1 MFVVYDF
8 ETSGLPLYQ
17 GVRSDDPRQ
26 PHIVEAAAVLCE
38 PGGEI
43 VDRVDVLVR
52 PDDWVFDEDAV
63 AVHGI
68 TEQRAAAEGIAEPEA
83 LELLQAL
90 FDRAQTRVAHSE
102 AFDAKIM
109 RIAMKR
115 YQGPEAADAW
125 AGRHTRICTL
135 AMARRVLS
143 LKANRLNDI
152 HRALFG
158 ADIAGAHKAMPDV
171 MACRAIYLR
180 LLEQQSA
187 RDAMLLGLPPLVPL
201 PEMVS
206 FDA

>member
-1 MFVVYDF
+1 
-8 ETSGLPLYQ
+8 L
-17 GVRSDDPRQ
+17 
-26 PHIVEAAAVLCE
+26 
-38 PGGEI
+38 
-43 VDRVDVLVR
+43 
-52 PDDWVFDEDAV
+52 
-63 AVHGI
+63 
-68 TEQRAAAEGIAEPEA
+68 
-83 LELLQAL
+83 
-90 FDRAQTRVAHSE
+90 
-102 AFDAKIM
+102 
-109 RIAMKR
+109 KR
-115 YQGPEAADAW
+115 YRSTEAADAW

-143 LKANRLNDI
+143 LRTNRLNDV

-158 ADIAGAHKAMPDV
+158 TDIEGAHRAMSDV